1 MTLERLLKAL
11 RSEGFKTE
19 NPTQEQV
26 AEFIKTKNLSITD
39 GDTGDEVDVAATF
52 KAAKPKKVVA
62 VKDDD
67 DETDDKPEADDTAE
81 VLKAAREII
90 REAAQI
96 KRGTR
101 NPNAG
106 LDDAPQRFSI
116 GNIERKAFEGRIA
129 SKQTAFQSADMAEVA
144 GSWFRLALHNMG
156 RKEYADKKRDEDVC
170 RKANVSYDF
179 ASGGFALPSVL
190 RNELIWLRE
199 RYSVIDMI
207 LPAIPVGPAGES
219 FPRSGG
225 DVTVY
230 SPGEGVAMTE
240 SNLTGNQ
247 VTVKPVEM
255 NAYSTVSRRML
266 AGSVFDFGDHVMQ
279 KLMWAV
285 NKKQEQ
291 ILFLGDGTSTYF
303 NQQGFKGKFEAD
315 VVAAGGTWSTNA
327 EYSAAC
333 VRGSGNLMSE
343 ITDDDLTGL
352 LAKTGDFE
360 DTSYDGA
367 PIVCHKRF
375 YWNVIARLMKSKGG
389 VTMAEMANGI
399 RVPTYQGVPILF
411 SNALPKTDANGQ
423 ILALYGDFR
432 QAAKRV
438 VVPELY
444 ELASNENVAWTSN
457 KVAFKIVSYMGIT
470 VHDTGTPHAT
480 ASSQVP
486 GPVSFLI
493 SAES

>member
-11 RSEGFKTE
+11 RSQGFKTE
-19 NPTQEQV
+19 NPTKEQV
-26 AEFIKTKNLSITD
+26 AEFIAQKNLSITD
-39 GDTGDEVDVAATF
+39 ADTGDEVDVEAVF
-52 KAAKPKKVVA
+52 KAVKPKKVVE

-67 DETDDKPEADDTAE
+67 DETDDQPADDTAD

-90 REAAQI
+90 RDAAAT

-106 LDDAPQRFSI
+106 LDDEAPQRFSV
-116 GNIERKAFEGRIA
+116 GNLERKAFESRIA
-129 SKQTAFQSADMAEVA
+129 AKQTALRSADIAEVA
-144 GSWFRLALHNMG
+144 GAYFRLALHHMG
-156 RKEYADKKRDEDVC
+156 RKNYAEMKSDQDIC

-352 LAKTGDFE
+352 LAKAGDFE